1 MDQPLPVSLSLEP
14 SSQYEILKEALQKE
28 GEEGKRSACVP
39 PNDKAVL
46 TVRIKPTEIAE
57 VNISVSAA
65 VDQASQPGCGDGQ
78 TPPPQRRDA
87 LIKPIK
93 VEAEVFLRENS
104 WSKYICSK
112 DFETGED
119 SLETWQLTLP
129 SVLVE
134 GSARGGVTTA
144 VGDLLTLTLE
154 NLGNLIRMLYGC
166 GEQNMINFA
175 PNIFLLR
182 YLDTTK
188 QNTPQTRTKLLTFM
202 KTGYQRELL
211 YRRHDGSYSAFGNVD
226 DSGSTWLTAFVLK
239 SFQQARHYIQVDTDQ
254 LKETTDWLLRLQGTQ
269 DGCFESVGKL
279 INKQM
284 QGGINSGNEVSLT
297 AYVMAALLEPE
308 TPKDDT
314 IVSRAALCLT
324 NDTSTHP
331 YALATKAYALAL
343 QKLLSQAVVTKNA
356 MYWNLPKVSLE
367 TAGYTILALMT
378 HHPITN
384 EEKARKIVKWITAQR
399 KGQGGF
405 YSTQDTVVA
414 LQALATYEGH
424 LHQETLNVKAVVTAN
439 NFTHTFTIT
448 DNNKLLEQYQSL
460 PTLPTTVSINMTG
473 QGCVVLQAVQR
484 YNICTRTGA

>member
-1 MDQPLPVSLSLEP
+1 MVELGQ
-14 SSQYEILKEALQKE
+14 
-28 GEEGKRSACVP
+28 
-39 PNDKAVL
+39 
-46 TVRIKPTEIAE
+46 
-57 VNISVSAA
+57 IS
-65 VDQASQPGCGDGQ
+65 
-78 TPPPQRRDA
+78 
-87 LIKPIK
+87 I
-93 VEAEVFLRENS
+93 
-104 WSKYICSK
+104 
-112 DFETGED
+112 
-119 SLETWQLTLP
+119 
-129 SVLVE
+129 
-134 GSARGGVTTA
+134 
-144 VGDLLTLTLE
+144 
-154 NLGNLIRMLYGC
+154 
-166 GEQNMINFA
+166 
-175 PNIFLLR
+175 
-182 YLDTTK
+182 
-188 QNTPQTRTKLLTFM
+188 
-202 KTGYQRELL
+202 GYQRELL

-239 SFQQARHYIQVDTDQ
+239 SFQQARQYIQVDTDQ

-297 AYVMAALLEPE
+297 AYVMAALLEAE
-308 TPKDDT
+308 TPKDDP

-343 QKLLSQAVVTKNA
+343 ASHPNATSLLQKLLSQAAVTKNA
-356 MYWNLPKVSLE
+356 MYWNLPKGNSRAVSLE
-367 TAGYTILALMT
+367 TAGYAILALMT
-378 HHPITN
+378 HDPKTN
-384 EEKARKIVKWITAQR
+384 EEKARKIVKWITTQR
-399 KGQGGF
+399 NGQGGF

-484 YNICTRTGA
+484 YNIPQPEPSDAFTLTVNTITTPDKQCTTKRITACAAYRLPDQKSNMAVIEVDLISGYIPEKQDLKQMLKLDPNIKRYEVDGSKIHFYMDELLVEDTCVNFRVIRQVDVEDVKPGTVIVYDYYQPEFSISKRYTLPPPEECR